1 MIDKN
6 FKESDLSL
14 SKKLAA
20 KWISNPII
28 DVDGSGVNTITVKS
42 IYVILKDSSVY
53 LNSDLVAITEFADR
67 NNTNVTVVMEN
78 GKVLS
83 DSLETIE
90 EEITETPVVE
100 VKKKKRNN

>member
-20 KWISNPII
+20 KWISNPVI
-28 DVDGSGVNTITVKS
+28 DVDGSGVNTIAVKS
-42 IYVILKDSSVY
+42 IYVILKNSSVY

-90 EEITETPVVE
+90 EEITETPAVE
-100 VKKKKRNN
+100 IKKNKKK